1 MFFEQMHPGWQ
12 AMLLDQKKR
21 LEALEISTGVSLP
34 TPALVM
40 RVFQQDPMRVKVV
53 ILGQDPYPT
62 PGDAVGL
69 AFAISIGRKTPRSL
83 TNIMMELEADLGVTV
98 SKEADLAKWEHRGVF
113 LLNSVLTTSA
123 HAAGSHIKLGWQQ
136 FTETALTRL
145 AELKPYVLLA
155 WGNYAKTVAARL
167 PETVKVIS
175 SAHPS
180 PLSARRGFF
189 GSKPF
194 SQANQALVAMGSEP
208 IDWST

>member
-1 MFFEQMHPGWQ
+1 
-12 AMLLDQKKR
+12 MLLDQRKR

-40 RVFQQDPMRVKVV
+40 RVFEQDPMRVKVV

-69 AFAISIGRKTPRSL
+69 AFAVSSGRKTPRSL

-98 SKEADLAKWEHRGVF
+98 SKEADLAQWEHRGVF

-123 HAAGSHIKLGWQQ
+123 HEAGSHSKLGWQQ

-155 WGNYAKTVAARL
+155 WGNYAKTVAAKL
-167 PETVKVIS
+167 PDTVKVIS

-194 SQANQALVAMGSEP
+194 SQANQALVAMGDEP
-208 IDWST
+208 IDWSL